1 MTDQL
6 PALEAIIE
14 TLLYKC
20 QKSKCNSQRCVCR
33 QNGLVCAEMC
43 RCIDSKNELKEYIIE

>member
-20 QKSKCNSQRCVCR
+20 QKSKCNSQRGVCR

-43 RCIDSKNELKEYIIE
+43 RCIDSKNELKEYMIE

>member
-14 TLLYKC
+14 TWLCRC
-20 QKSKCNSQRCVCR
+20 QKSKCKSQHCVCR

-43 RCIDSKNELKEYIIE
+43 GCIDSKNELKEYIIE